1 MERFGLLSVRRMHGR
16 DKNMTKGPTL
26 MILGT
31 FHMANPGKDVI
42 NFEADDVLTPKRQR
56 EIEQLVK
63 RLNKVKPTKI
73 AVEVELEKDA
83 ELEERYQNYLNGDYQ
98 LGRNEVDQ
106 IGFRLARAMG
116 HHKVYPVDWNKSPPV
131 DFATIDFES
140 FAKANNQKALLEEA
154 YSKGRGLVAK
164 EEEIQERGSLIDLYQ
179 YDNQPKNLRE
189 GHRIYFTL
197 VRIGNND
204 QYPGADWVQYWYGR
218 NLKIFVN
225 LTRITESDDDRI
237 LLIIGSGHVWVL
249 QQFVEDSG
257 YYILESPL
265 KYLTHFI

>member
-1 MERFGLLSVRRMHGR
+1 
-16 DKNMTKGPTL
+16 

-31 FHMANPGKDVI
+31 HHIANPGRDAI
-42 NFEADDVLTPKRQR
+42 NFKADDVLTPIRQH

-63 RLNKVKPTKI
+63 RLEEFKPTKI
-73 AVEVELEKDA
+73 AVEIEPEKDA
-83 ELEERYQNYLNGDYQ
+83 ELEERYQNYLNGSYQ

-106 IGFRLARAMG
+106 IGFRLAKAMG
-116 HHKVYPVDWNKSPPV
+116 HHKVYLVDWSKSYPV
-131 DFATIDFES
+131 DFAAIDFES
-140 FAKANNQKALLEEA
+140 FAKANDQEALLEDA
-154 YSKGRGLVAK
+154 NNKAQRSVARG
-164 EEEIQERGSLIDLYQ
+164 EEIQESGSLIDLYRFG
-179 YDNQPKNLRE
+179 NHPKNLRE

-197 VRIGNND
+197 ARVGKNG

-249 QQFVEDSG
+249 QQFVKDSG
-257 YYILESPL
+257 YYIMEKPL
-265 KYLTHFI
+265 KYLMEIETT

>member
-1 MERFGLLSVRRMHGR
+1 
-16 DKNMTKGPTL
+16 MTKKPTL

-31 FHMANPGKDVI
+31 HHMANPGKDAV
-42 NFEADDVLTPKRQR
+42 NFKADDVLTPKRQR
-56 EIEQLVK
+56 EVEQLVK
-63 RLNKVKPTKI
+63 RLKEFKPTKI
-73 AVEVELEKDA
+73 AVEVEPEKDA
-83 ELEERYQNYLNGDYQ
+83 ELEERYQNYLNGSYQ
-98 LGRNEVDQ
+98 LRRNEVDQ

-116 HHKVYPVDWNKSPPV
+116 HHKVYPVDWNKPSPV

-140 FAKANNQKALLEEA
+140 FAKANNQKALLEDA
-154 YSKGRGLVAK
+154 YSKAQRSVARG
-164 EEEIQERGSLIDLYQ
+164 EEIQERGSLIDLYRFG
-179 YDNQPKNLRE
+179 NHSKNLRE

-197 VRIGNND
+197 ARIGKND

-265 KYLTHFI
+265 KYLTEIETT

>member
-1 MERFGLLSVRRMHGR
+1 MP
-16 DKNMTKGPTL
+16 KPTL

-31 FHMANPGKDVI
+31 YHMANPGKDVV
-42 NFEADDVLTPKRQR
+42 NFKAADVLTPKRQR
-56 EIEQLVK
+56 EVEQLVN
-63 RLNKVKPTKI
+63 RLKAFRPTKI
-73 AVEVELEKDA
+73 AVEVEPGEDA
-83 ELEERYQNYLNGDYQ
+83 ELKERYRNYLNGGYQ
-98 LGRNEVDQ
+98 LGRNEVEQ

-116 HHKVYPVDWNKSPPV
+116 HHKVYPVDWNKSYPV

-140 FAKANNQKALLEEA
+140 FARANNQKALLEEA
-154 YSKGRGLVAK
+154 YSRARSDVDKM
-164 EEEIQERGSLIDLYQ
+164 EEIQAKGSLIDLYRFI
-179 YDNQPKNLRE
+179 NQPKNLRQ

-197 VRIGNND
+197 AKIGKND

-225 LTRITESDDDRI
+225 LTRITESNDDRI

-249 QQFVEDSG
+249 QQFVKDSG

-265 KYLTHFI
+265 KYL